1 MEKNDVKQVKEDRPS
16 KKIIH
21 SINDL
26 NWHLIMNQII
36 SFKSICE
43 VLKLDV
49 NNVNNL
55 RVD

>member
-21 SINDL
+21 SINEIKRD
-26 NWHLIMNQII
+26 LIMNQVI